1 MEAIYSLK
9 VRTRLIGAFGFVL
22 LLLLVVAGMGVR
34 NLGQTFDRLASVY
47 NDNLVPLRELGE
59 ITRLSNRNRILVMDM
74 LLNPS
79 AANIAKRDAE
89 MGKNADSIDK
99 LVKAYKGS
107 RLTEKEQQVVPKF
120 EAALNAYRN
129 EGLTPAREALRAGD
143 TDTASK
149 IYKEAISAR
158 LATPLT
164 DALSQLTEIQVEAGN
179 AQYAQAEQLNRST
192 RWMLIG
198 LTATAFVVGALL
210 ALRIAHSVT
219 QPIDQ
224 AVDLAQRVADGD
236 LSGDQPRT
244 RGDELGQLLASLGE
258 MQQSLHQVVSQ
269 VRGSAD
275 NVANGS
281 AEIAHANNDL
291 SARTEQQ
298 ASALEETASSMEELG
313 STVRHNADSAQQAN
327 QLAQAASTVAVRGGE
342 QVGEVVS
349 TMGEIQDASRKIADI
364 IGVIDGIAFQ
374 TNILALNAAVEAAR
388 AGEQGR
394 GFAVVAGEVRTLA
407 SRSAEAARE
416 IKALIAA
423 SVERVERGTA
433 VVDQARATMAEVVD
447 SIRRVTDL
455 MGEISS
461 ASKEQSMGVAQ
472 VGEAITAMDKTTQQN
487 SALVEEMAA
496 AATSLKLQ
504 ADGLVGAVARF
515 RLGTH

>member
-1 MEAIYSLK
+1 
-9 VRTRLIGAFGFVL
+9 
-22 LLLLVVAGMGVR
+22 
-34 NLGQTFDRLASVY
+34 
-47 NDNLVPLRELGE
+47 
-59 ITRLSNRNRILVMDM
+59 MDM

-236 LSGDQPRT
+236 LSGISRARGRRAGPAARQPGR
-244 RGDELGQLLASLGE
+244 DAAEPAS
-258 MQQSLHQVVSQ
+258 
-269 VRGSAD
+269 
-275 NVANGS
+275 
-281 AEIAHANNDL
+281 
-291 SARTEQQ
+291 
-298 ASALEETASSMEELG
+298 
-313 STVRHNADSAQQAN
+313 
-327 QLAQAASTVAVRGGE
+327 GGE
-342 QVGEVVS
+342 PGARQRG
-349 TMGEIQDASRKIADI
+349 QRRQWQRRDRAR
-364 IGVIDGIAFQ
+364 Q
-374 TNILALNAAVEAAR
+374 QRPQCPHRAAGLGAGRDRLVHGGAGLHR
-388 AGEQGR
+388 APQR
-394 GFAVVAGEVRTLA
+394 
-407 SRSAEAARE
+407 
-416 IKALIAA
+416 
-423 SVERVERGTA
+423 
-433 VVDQARATMAEVVD
+433 
-447 SIRRVTDL
+447 
-455 MGEISS
+455 
-461 ASKEQSMGVAQ
+461 
-472 VGEAITAMDKTTQQN
+472 
-487 SALVEEMAA
+487 
-496 AATSLKLQ
+496 
-504 ADGLVGAVARF
+504 
-515 RLGTH
+515 